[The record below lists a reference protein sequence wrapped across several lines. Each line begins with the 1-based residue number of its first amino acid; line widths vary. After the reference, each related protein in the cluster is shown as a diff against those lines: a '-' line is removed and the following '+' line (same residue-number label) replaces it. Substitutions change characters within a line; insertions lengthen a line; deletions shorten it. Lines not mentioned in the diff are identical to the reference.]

1 MLIYDRD
8 DIRIYATAIPPLPE
22 GVPGARSVAE
32 RAAVKRLVRE
42 AFPGM
47 GARVAHRESG
57 APYLEFEGDE
67 GRSPSARSTR
77 QPAGGL
83 EGSALPRHGG
93 EGEWALLGRDGP
105 GADGGVSE
113 EGLAVP
119 KGELTVPEVSISHCR
134 RLAVMALAAAGRG
147 IGIDCE
153 CGNRAGQLRR
163 VAPRFLSGEQRGV
176 WDSSEAMLFWAW
188 TIKEAAYK
196 AAGGSVRLGEIPLP
210 AEIPVGAATR
220 DSEIV
225 IGGRRYG
232 VFQADSPDPAVIV
245 MVVSEV
251 EAAR

>member
-77 QPAGGL
+77 HPAGGL
-83 EGSALPRHGG
+83 EGSAPPRHGG
-93 EGEWALLGRDGP
+93 EGEGALLGRDGSR
-105 GADGGVSE
+105 ADGGVPE
-113 EGLAVP
+113 EG
-119 KGELTVPEVSISHCR
+119 LTVPEVSISHCR

-163 VAPRFLSGEQRGV
+163 VAPRFLSVEQKGV

-220 DSEIV
+220 DSEIAM
-225 IGGRRYG
+225 GGRRYG